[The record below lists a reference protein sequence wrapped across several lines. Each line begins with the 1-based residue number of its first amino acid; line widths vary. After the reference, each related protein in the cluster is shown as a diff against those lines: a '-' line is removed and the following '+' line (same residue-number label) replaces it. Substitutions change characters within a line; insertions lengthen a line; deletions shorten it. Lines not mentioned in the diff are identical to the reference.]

1 MLDEDI
7 IELFFERSELAIS
20 ELKAKYGRTCLQT
33 SYNFLGDYCD
43 AEECVNDSYLGVWN
57 AIPPTRPNPLLT
69 YVLKVVRNLS
79 LNRYHKNHA
88 QKRDSAYDLAVEEL
102 EEFLAAPDGVE
113 ATLETK
119 ELTDAI
125 ESFLDLQ
132 KPLNRV
138 IFVRRYWFY
147 DSYMQIAKRT
157 GLSEK
162 NVSVKLTRM
171 REKLKDYLKER
182 GIFL

>member
-1 MLDEDI
+1 MEDSRI
-7 IELFFERSELAIS
+7 LELYWERSEEAIT
-20 ELKAKYGRTCLQT
+20 ETQTKYGR
-33 SYNFLGDYCD
+33 YCHRIAKNILNSDED

-69 YVLKVVRNLS
+69 YVLKIVRNMS

-88 QKRDSAYDLAVEEL
+88 QKRDSSYDLAVEEL
-102 EEFLAAPDGVE
+102 ENVLAASESVE
-113 ATLETK
+113 ANLETA
-119 ELTDAI
+119 EITAAI
-125 ESFLDLQ
+125 ESFLEEQ

-171 REKLKDYLKER
+171 REKLKDYLEER

>member
-1 MLDEDI
+1 MLDEEI
-7 IELFFERSELAIS
+7 IELFFERSEMAIS

-33 SYNFLGDYCD
+33 SYNILGDYPD
-43 AEECVNDSYLGVWN
+43 AEECVNDSYFGVWN
-57 AIPPTRPNPLLT
+57 AIPPTRPNPLLA
-69 YVLKVVRNLS
+69 YVLKIVKNVS
-79 LNRYHKNHA
+79 LNRYHTNHA
-88 QKRDSAYDLAVEEL
+88 QKRDGSYDLAVEEL
-102 EEFLAAPDGVE
+102 AEFLAAPDSVE
-113 ATLETK
+113 TTLEAK
-119 ELTDAI
+119 ELTKVI
-125 ESFLDLQ
+125 ECFLEEQ

-162 NVSVKLTRM
+162 NVSVKLTRI
-171 REKLKDYLKER
+171 REKLKDYLEER

>member
-1 MLDEDI
+1 MLDEEI
-7 IELFFERSELAIS
+7 IELFFERSEMAIS
-20 ELKAKYGRTCLQT
+20 ELKAKYGRACLQT
-33 SYNFLGDYCD
+33 SYNILGDYPD

-57 AIPPTRPNPLLT
+57 AIPPAKPDPLLT
-69 YVLKVVRNLS
+69 YVLKIVKNVS

-88 QKRDSAYDLAVEEL
+88 RKRDSSYDLAVEEL
-102 EEFLAAPDGVE
+102 TDFLAAPDSIE
-113 ATLETK
+113 STLEAK
-119 ELTDAI
+119 ELTKVVED
-125 ESFLDLQ
+125 FLEKQ

-171 REKLKDYLKER
+171 REKLKDYLEER